1 MCDADRLRY
10 HSRDDL
16 ALAVGPCEILYY
28 YYLLGLG
35 GAMGDRTDGDDDVL
49 HHINAHAHVHVHVH
63 AAQGAGAE
71 ASSGGYAHAEVSL
84 HRAPRGG
91 T

>member
-49 HHINAHAHVHVHVH
+49 HHINAHAHVHVH